1 MERGA
6 EIELGLPALIPDD
19 YMPDVHMRLVHYKRI
34 ASAESAAELR
44 ELQAE
49 LIDRF
54 GLLPMTTRTLFGVTQ
69 LKLLAQ
75 QLGVAKLQAENRG
88 GTLKFGPHTVV
99 DPLVLV
105 SLVEDRPGS
114 FTLDGP
120 SKLRF
125 RWDLERDD
133 DRIGAAETLLVDLG
147 ATTETTVAA

>member
-1 MERGA
+1 MCQFCSYVFPKQRLRFRGSYVV
-6 EIELGLPALIPDD
+6 EKRYLGQSSPRSRCARCFPD
-19 YMPDVHMRLVHYKRI
+19 
-34 ASAESAAELR
+34 S
-44 ELQAE
+44 
-49 LIDRF
+49 
-54 GLLPMTTRTLFGVTQ
+54 RTLFGVTQ

-88 GTLKFGPHTVV
+88 GTLKFGPRTVV